1 MSFDN
6 DPKNRSPGPIVLDA
20 LALDKLREL
29 DPAGTNGVVQRVLRA
44 YEQSL
49 SRLLAELE
57 PVRQTRDLDTVA
69 RVAHTLKSSSA
80 SVGALALSRRC
91 ALAEK
96 TARAGDAT
104 ALDGELDSL
113 LHEGALALDAV
124 RAMLRP

>member
-96 TARAGDAT
+96 AARAGDAT

>member
-6 DPKNRSPGPIVLDA
+6 HPGARSPGPIVLDA

-29 DPAGTNGVVQRVLRA
+29 DPTGTHGVVLRVLRA

-49 SRLLAELE
+49 SRLLGELAA
-57 PVRQTRDLDTVA
+57 VRQTRDLETVA

-80 SVGALALSRRC
+80 SVGALALSKRC
-91 ALAEK
+91 ALAERMAR
-96 TARAGDAT
+96 TADAT

-124 RAMLRP
+124 RAMLQP